1 MGIRGGHGGTGGVL
15 EVQLASMREM
25 DTMSRE
31 LAEICDGEPEE
42 ILKALASRESLLK
55 EIGERQG
62 AIERDRGDGG
72 EGMRGEIEALAAVVH
87 QRDEKTLGTIL
98 ARRDEIMAELK
109 SVDRSREAIRA
120 YGPGERDRR
129 RYRDDSA

>member
-1 MGIRGGHGGTGGVL
+1 MGIRGGHGGEGGVL

-25 DTMSRE
+25 DAMSRG

-62 AIERDRGDGG
+62 AVERDGG
-72 EGMRGEIEALAAVVH
+72 GAMHDEIEALAVVVH

-98 ARRDEIMAELK
+98 ARRDEILAELK
-109 SVDRSREAIRA
+109 SVGRSREAIRA

>member
-1 MGIRGGHGGTGGVL
+1 MGIRGGHGGAGGVL

-31 LAEICDGEPEE
+31 LAEICEGEPEE

-62 AIERDRGDGG
+62 VIERDGG
-72 EGMRGEIEALAAVVH
+72 GVMRDEIEALAVVVH